1 MDTTSAMLATL
12 DKLSGT
18 LAAAVNHQDATIDQ
32 LLAIKQIA
40 WLLRNTG
47 GEASLIV
54 SNALGAGK
62 VAPETRV
69 AFTKFNGGTDAAWS
83 ALELTAS
90 GMQLP
95 PAISSAMAATKTAYF
110 EPSYLSLRERL
121 LTQVAS
127 GEKPEMTA
135 NQWTPVTVGRLGRPS
150 PSPKAAL
157 DAAKD
162 HAAHLY
168 SAAQR
173 SLVMQLALLV
183 GALALAFGAQM
194 IVARRVIKPLH
205 TMRDAMLK
213 VAAGDLHV
221 DTGYAARHDEIG
233 ALAGALETF
242 KQQAADKVRI
252 EAQERER
259 NAGATARQQAIE
271 SYVGEFESMVRQ
283 TLNQLGDASGQMRT
297 TSAGLSTISRQTNE
311 RVQVAGKASSEASM
325 SVETVAAASEELSA
339 SINDISQQAAHAAGI
354 ASRAVGQARDT
365 DGTVQGLAQSA
376 GRIGEVVGL
385 INTIAAQT
393 NLLALN
399 ATIEAARA
407 GEAGRGFAV
416 VASEVK
422 SLASQTAKA
431 TEEISEQIS
440 DIQQVAGEAID
451 AIKGIGSII
460 GEVNEVAT
468 AIAAAVQQQG
478 AATQEITRWT
488 QFAAQGTKNVSDNIT
503 GVKADADAAAAAAE
517 AALDAAKDHAAHLHA
532 TARRSLV
539 TQLALLVGALALAF
553 GAQMIVA
560 RRVIKPLH
568 TMRDAMLKVAA
579 GDLHVDTGYAARKDE
594 IGALAGALE
603 TFKQQAADKVRIEAQ
618 EHEHNAT
625 AMRRQKAIESHVG
638 EFESLV
644 RQTLNQLGDASGQMR
659 TTSTGLSTVSRQT
672 NDRVQ
677 VAGKASSEASKSV
690 GRVAAAAEELSASIN
705 DIPSR
710 RRMPPGSPAARSARP
725 VNRRHRP
732 GARQV
737 GGADRRSRRPD
748 QQHRRPDQPAGAQ
761 RDHRSRARR
770 RSRPRVCGGRRRSQM
785 LASQTAKATEEIP
798 NRSSTSRTSPAKRW
812 TPSRASAA
820 PSSKSTRSRPP
831 SRRRA
836 ATGRRYAGNL
846 KQHPAGRPWHAR
858 PSPTISAA

>member
-1 MDTTSAMLATL
+1 MLNRLTVSALLKTVILVTSFCVVVGFSLNAWDAWGRLQAASRIAVIADASANIFKAMHNLRTDRSTTNRLLNSDAPMDPDIEKYLRNIRDTEMPAMGNALGLLGGLEFAQQQTLVPEFDRVLKTMATLQKEFWEAVAKPKAQRRPELAKEYMAASNAMLETL
-12 DKLSGT
+12 EKLSGT

-40 WLLRNTG
+40 WLLRNTA

-54 SNALGAGK
+54 STGLSAEK
-62 VAPETRV
+62 VAPETRL
-69 AFTKFNGGTDAAWS
+69 AYTKYTGGIDAAWG
-83 ALELTAS
+83 ALQLTAS
-90 GMQLP
+90 GMALP
-95 PAISSAMAATKTAYF
+95 PAISSAIAATKTAYF
-110 EPSYLSLRERL
+110 EPSYLSLRDRL
-121 LTQVAS
+121 LAQIAA
-127 GEKPEMTA
+127 GEKPELNA
-135 NQWTPVTVGRLGRPS
+135 NQWTPVTVGRLGAAVTVAE
-150 PSPKAAL
+150 AAL

-162 HAAHLY
+162 HAEHLY
-168 SAAQR
+168 ATARR
-173 SLVMQLALLV
+173 SLVMQLALLA

-283 TLNQLGDASGQMRT
+283 TLSQLGDASGQMRT

-431 TEEISEQIS
+431 TEEISEQIA

-478 AATQEITRWT
+478 AATQEITRST

-517 AALDAAKDHAAHLHA
+517 D
-532 TARRSLV
+532 V
-539 TQLALLVGALALAF
+539 
-553 GAQMIVA
+553 
-560 RRVIKPLH
+560 
-568 TMRDAMLKVAA
+568 
-579 GDLHVDTGYAARKDE
+579 
-594 IGALAGALE
+594 
-603 TFKQQAADKVRIEAQ
+603 KQ
-618 EHEHNAT
+618 
-625 AMRRQKAIESHVG
+625 
-638 EFESLV
+638 
-644 RQTLNQLGDASGQMR
+644 
-659 TTSTGLSTVSRQT
+659 
-672 NDRVQ
+672 
-677 VAGKASSEASKSV
+677 
-690 GRVAAAAEELSASIN
+690 
-705 DIPSR
+705 
-710 RRMPPGSPAARSARP
+710 
-725 VNRRHRP
+725 
-732 GARQV
+732 
-737 GGADRRSRRPD
+737 
-748 QQHRRPDQPAGAQ
+748 
-761 RDHRSRARR
+761 
-770 RSRPRVCGGRRRSQM
+770 
-785 LASQTAKATEEIP
+785 ASQTLETQSQQLGNQVTDFLGKI
-798 NRSSTSRTSPAKRW
+798 
-812 TPSRASAA
+812 
-820 PSSKSTRSRPP
+820 
-831 SRRRA
+831 RA
-836 ATGRRYAGNL
+836 A
-846 KQHPAGRPWHAR
+846 
-858 PSPTISAA
+858 